1 MSLKK
6 KIKVGYTDIKID
18 LVKEIPDKNQHVFG
32 EYDPVSQKILLDK
45 NQSERSLAN
54 SFLHELVHAVVDNS
68 GLNSDGNCLS
78 STRMRSLQ
86 LMQSLINCL
95 KLLET
100 ISGSYPT
107 YKRT

>member
-1 MSLKK
+1 MRSQTPKQYSSKAQKPKKSWKTEAEFWKCFHEKHNAHLTTNVGKVTVNVSKK

-54 SFLHELVHAVVDNS
+54 SF
-68 GLNSDGNCLS
+68 
-78 STRMRSLQ
+78 T
-86 LMQSLINCL
+86 
-95 KLLET
+95 
-100 ISGSYPT
+100 
-107 YKRT
+107 

>member
-54 SFLHELVHAVVDNS
+54 
-68 GLNSDGNCLS
+68 
-78 STRMRSLQ
+78 
-86 LMQSLINCL
+86 
-95 KLLET
+95 
-100 ISGSYPT
+100 
-107 YKRT
+107 